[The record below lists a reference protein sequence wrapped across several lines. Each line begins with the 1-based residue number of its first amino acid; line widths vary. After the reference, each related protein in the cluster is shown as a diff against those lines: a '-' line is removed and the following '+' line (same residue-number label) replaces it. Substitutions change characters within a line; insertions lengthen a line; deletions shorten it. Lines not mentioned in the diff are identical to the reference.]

1 MQTKQTVEKIH
12 FHCIFVVLCVSKTKQ
27 EKHVHFSGVKG
38 GPLYETTKAWFNLLK
53 FIVGEMKKGYT
64 EDLLNLDAVS
74 ERSDN
79 ETASGQ
85 DQLLQDPQDSCTSP
99 PRLTTPEIPAQNSRN
114 SSFSSTDD
122 HGQFHVMRRRNAFI
136 NIDERSV
143 NEDLSKLL
151 GTSSGRSSRNFSLQF

>member
-1 MQTKQTVEKIH
+1 MTIFFVKVC
-12 FHCIFVVLCVSKTKQ
+12 FHTPFNLTN
-27 EKHVHFSGVKG
+27 FSGVKG
-38 GPLYETTKAWFNLLK
+38 GPLHETTKAWFNLLR
-53 FIVGEMKKGYT
+53 FIVGEMKKGYSN
-64 EDLLNLDAVS
+64 DLSNLDATS

-79 ETASGQ
+79 ETASQELLEPHHQ
-85 DQLLQDPQDSCTSP
+85 DSP
-99 PRLTTPEIPAQNSRN
+99 PRLTTPDIPAQTSRN

-136 NIDERSV
+136 NVDERSV

>member
-12 FHCIFVVLCVSKTKQ
+12 SIVFFVALCISKT
-27 EKHVHFSGVKG
+27 KHVHFSGVKG

-85 DQLLQDPQDSCTSP
+85 EQLLQDPAQDSCTSP